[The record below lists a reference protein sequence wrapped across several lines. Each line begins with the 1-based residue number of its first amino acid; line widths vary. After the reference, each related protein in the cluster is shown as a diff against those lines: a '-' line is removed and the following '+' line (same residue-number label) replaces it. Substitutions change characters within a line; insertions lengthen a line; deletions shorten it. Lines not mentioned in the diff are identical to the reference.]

1 MRNQF
6 VMSKGM
12 WVIVTKTSF
21 GESRTK
27 AGEGVP
33 VASDPERSRPDI
45 DPPSQGRTSIWTHPV
60 KTRLGVSF
68 LESNRAVGG
77 RRKWKRRFFF
87 RRRMLFAKGQSI
99 FSFVHVLFTKALFPL
114 LTKY

>member
-1 MRNQF
+1 
-6 VMSKGM
+6 M

-60 KTRLGVSF
+60 NKTRCFF

-77 RRKWKRRFFF
+77 RRNG
-87 RRRMLFAKGQSI
+87 KGG
-99 FSFVHVLFTKALFPL
+99 FSFDGECCSRKDRASFHSWTCCSQKPAVPL
-114 LTKY
+114 INEILIL